1 MDVQALRGMRKLAV
15 VGHTE
20 WVEFLRV
27 PHLPQ
32 PGQIL
37 HADALLAQ
45 PAGGGAVAAVQLARL
60 TGEAHF
66 ITALGR
72 DVLGEQALERL
83 NALGLKVSVVWR
95 DQPTRRAITFIDAD
109 GERSI
114 TVVGQRLS
122 PIASDPLPWDELQE
136 CDGVY
141 VTATDEAGLQLA
153 RQAAVLTA
161 TPRTG
166 LAVIE
171 QSGIRLDALIGSGR
185 DPGEKVPSGCLSQAP
200 KVRIATEGELGG
212 WSEPG
217 GRFKAISR
225 GQPQGDTYGAGDCF
239 AAGVTAGLAAEMSIS
254 DAINLGCR
262 CGAHCIDGVGAYA
275 AMMEGI

>member
-1 MDVQALRGMRKLAV
+1 MRQLAV

-27 PHLPQ
+27 PHLPK

-37 HADALLAQ
+37 HADGLLAQ

-60 TGEAHF
+60 LGSAHF

-72 DVLGEQALERL
+72 DSLGEQALEQL
-83 NALGLKVSVVWR
+83 QALGLRVSVVWR
-95 DQPTRRAITFIDAD
+95 DQPTRRAITYIDAD

-114 TVVGQRLS
+114 TVVGKRLS
-122 PIASDPLPWDELQE
+122 PLASDDLPWDELSR

-141 VTATDEAGLQLA
+141 ITATDAAGLRLA

-166 LAVIE
+166 LGILE
-171 QSGIRLDALIGSGR
+171 DSGVQLDALIGSGR
-185 DPGEKVPSGCLSQAP
+185 DPGEQVPPGSLSHP
-200 KVRIATEGELGG
+200 PRLRIATEGELGG

-217 GRFKAISR
+217 GRFAAIAR
-225 GQPQGDTYGAGDCF
+225 GEPQGDTYGAGDCF
-239 AAGVTAGLAAEMSIS
+239 AAGVTAGLASGMGSR
-254 DAINLGCR
+254 DAIALGCR
-262 CGAHCIDGVGAYA
+262 CGAHTIDGDGAYA
-275 AMMEGI
+275 AMMEEL

>member
-1 MDVQALRGMRKLAV
+1 MTQLAV

-27 PHLPQ
+27 PHLPK

-37 HADALLAQ
+37 HADGLLAQ

-60 TGEAHF
+60 VGSAHF

-72 DVLGEQALERL
+72 DTLGKQALDQL
-83 NALGLKVSVVWR
+83 QQFGLTVSVVWR
-95 DQPTRRAITFIDAD
+95 DQPTRRAITYIDHD

-114 TVVGQRLS
+114 TVVGERLS
-122 PIASDPLPWDELQE
+122 PQASDPLPWESLQH

-141 VTATDEAGLQLA
+141 VTATDEAGLRLA
-153 RQAAVLTA
+153 RQAAVLTT

-166 LAVIE
+166 LEVIE
-171 QSGIRLDALIGSGR
+171 RSGVQLDALIGSGL
-185 DPGEKVPSGCLSQAP
+185 DPSEHVPDGALSRSP
-200 KVRIATEGELGG
+200 LLRIATEGAKGG

-217 GRFKAISR
+217 GRFAALPK
-225 GQPQGDTYGAGDCF
+225 GLPQGDTYGAGDCF
-239 AAGVTAGLAAEMSIS
+239 AAGVTAGLALGQAAS
-254 DAINLGCR
+254 DAIALGCR

-275 AMMEGI
+275 AMMEGL

>member
-1 MDVQALRGMRKLAV
+1 MRQLAV

-27 PHLPQ
+27 PHLPK

-37 HADALLAQ
+37 HAEGLVAQ

-60 TGEAHF
+60 IGSAHF

-72 DVLGEQALERL
+72 DSLGEQALAQL
-83 NALGLKVSVVWR
+83 QQLGLTVSVVWR
-95 DQPTRRAITFIDAD
+95 DQPTRRAITYIDAD

-122 PIASDPLPWDELQE
+122 PLASDALPWDELSS

-141 VTATDEAGLQLA
+141 VTATDAEGLQLA
-153 RQAAVLTA
+153 RKAAVLTA

-166 LAVIE
+166 LGILE
-171 QSGIRLDALIGSGR
+171 ESGVELDALIGSGR
-185 DPGEKVPSGCLSQAP
+185 DPGEQVPSGSLSHLP
-200 KVRIATEGELGG
+200 RLRIVTEGERGG

-217 GRFKAISR
+217 GRFEAMER
-225 GQPQGDTYGAGDCF
+225 GRPKGDTYGAGDCF
-239 AAGVTAGLAAEMSIS
+239 AAGVTAGLALGMETN
-254 DAINLGCR
+254 DAIALGCR

-275 AMMEGI
+275 AMMDEL

>member
-1 MDVQALRGMRKLAV
+1 MSELAV

-27 PHLPQ
+27 PHLPK

-37 HADALLAQ
+37 HAEGLLAQ

-60 TGEAHF
+60 VGSAHF

-72 DVLGEQALERL
+72 DSLGEQALQQL
-83 NALGLKVSVVWR
+83 QSLGLRVSVVWR
-95 DQPTRRAITFIDAD
+95 DQPTRRAITYIDAE

-122 PIASDPLPWDELQE
+122 PQAGDALPWDELAH

-141 VTATDEAGLQLA
+141 VTATDAAGLRLA
-153 RQAAVLTA
+153 RKAAVLTA

-166 LAVIE
+166 LGILEA
-171 QSGIRLDALIGSGR
+171 SGVQLDALIGSGR
-185 DPGEKVPSGCLSQAP
+185 DPSEQVPDGSLSHP
-200 KVRIATEGELGG
+200 PTLRIATEGDQGG

-217 GRFKAISR
+217 GRFAAIDR
-225 GQPQGDTYGAGDCF
+225 GKPQGDTYGAGDCF
-239 AAGVTAGLAAEMSIS
+239 AAGVTAGLAMGMGSQQAIS
-254 DAINLGCR
+254 LGCR
-262 CGAHCIDGVGAYA
+262 CGSHCIDGVGAYA
-275 AMMEGI
+275 AMMVGL

>member
-1 MDVQALRGMRKLAV
+1 MRKLAV

-37 HADALLAQ
+37 HAEALLAQ

-72 DVLGEQALERL
+72 DALGEQALERL

-109 GERSI
+109 GERVRGAEPARSG
-114 TVVGQRLS
+114 TR
-122 PIASDPLPWDELQE
+122 DP
-136 CDGVY
+136 
-141 VTATDEAGLQLA
+141 
-153 RQAAVLTA
+153 
-161 TPRTG
+161 
-166 LAVIE
+166 
-171 QSGIRLDALIGSGR
+171 SGR
-185 DPGEKVPSGCLSQAP
+185 NGDAP
-200 KVRIATEGELGG
+200 QC
-212 WSEPG
+212 
-217 GRFKAISR
+217 R
-225 GQPQGDTYGAGDCF
+225 GTRSYPTP
-239 AAGVTAGLAAEMSIS
+239 
-254 DAINLGCR
+254 
-262 CGAHCIDGVGAYA
+262 
-275 AMMEGI
+275 